1 MLTLKRRF
9 KKGTSK
15 SLLFLVMLIGN
26 QMVAQDLSVRVE
38 MEIMQC
44 RYNALNDNGTDFA
57 NE

>member
-15 SLLFLVMLIGN
+15 SLVFLVMLIGN

-44 RYNALNDNGTDFA
+44 RYNALNNNSADLA